1 MSGRLYTVE
10 FDALAISAAT
20 TDIIELDAAAEKPIN
35 VLGWVIGQTTDMG
48 DAQAEGLRYRWV
60 RGNTTSGSGGS
71 TPTPRPCNPTAAAAG
86 FTAETGNTTA
96 ASAGTAV
103 NLATV
108 PWTIQAADWVWLPDG
123 CDFGTSGAN
132 LLVMRLVAA
141 PTDSVTL
148 SGTVWVLEEG

>member
-1 MSGRLYTVE
+1 MSGRFYTVE
-10 FDALAISAAT
+10 FDALAIAVTT
-20 TDIIELDAAAEKPIN
+20 TDIIELDAAAEKPIK
-35 VLGWVIGQTTDMG
+35 VLGWTIGQSTDMG
-48 DAQAEGLRYRWV
+48 DAQAEALRYRWV
-60 RGNTTSGSGGS
+60 RGNTTGGSGGS
-71 TPTPRPCNPTAAAAG
+71 APTPRPCNPSDVAAG

-108 PWTIQAADWVWLPDG
+108 PWTIQAPDWVWLPDG
-123 CDFGTSGAN
+123 CEFGTSGTS

>member
-1 MSGRLYTVE
+1 MGRVYTVE
-10 FDALAISAAT
+10 FDALAIAAT
-20 TDIIELDAAAEKPIN
+20 TTDILELDAAAEKPIK
-35 VLGWVIGQTTDMG
+35 VLGWCIGQSTDFG

-60 RGNTTSGSGGS
+60 RGNTTSGSGG
-71 TPTPRPCNPTAAAAG
+71 TATTPRPLNITDVAAG
-86 FTAETGNTTA
+86 FTCEAGNTTA

-108 PWTIQAADWVWLPDG
+108 PWTIGMDQWVWLPDR
-123 CDFGTSGAN
+123 CELDTSGTA

-148 SGTVWVLEEG
+148 SGTVWVMEEG